1 MHRLGVNWMAHRCEL
16 DGPSVSFVYRLG
28 GRGLALGLLPWRH
41 FGPRWARG
49 LAFGLPPWR
58 HFLDL

>member
-1 MHRLGVNWMAHRCEL
+1 MAHRCEL